1 MAIRSLLYARLNI
14 GQKRTIK
21 NVWAKISMIKYIWL
35 NNWPNIVWSFGSD
48 TVLGRSLAGSHTW
61 VQFSAIGVG
70 IGICNWQ
77 RNLLYDARKSLT
89 VRSHNSHCL
98 VANRIFIKRLH
109 TCLIR
114 LRLKVNHDSSQ
125 SNSTSVVRRLCCH
138 DKIPCCSA
146 NTNAHLSVWERSS
159 ANGANLGVGSV
170 CVMQHTQIS
179 QE

>member
-14 GQKRTIK
+14 GKKRTIK

-89 VRSHNSHCL
+89 VRSHDSHCL

-125 SNSTSVVRRLCCH
+125 SNSTSVVIGGCVVTTKSHVAVQIPMPTCLC
-138 DKIPCCSA
+138 
-146 NTNAHLSVWERSS
+146 EREEFSKWS
-159 ANGANLGVGSV
+159 KFRCRISV
-170 CVMQHTQIS
+170 CYAAYS
-179 QE
+179 D